1 MWRGVPAQ
9 FFLRSGPKVWCYDRI
24 PPTTT
29 SAATAL
35 AAFRS
40 GDRGDPRLGDAVAD
54 RVICTL
60 RVVSLYAPFG
70 SCRRAAGQ
78 LPDVAT
84 LIG

>member
-40 GDRGDPRLGDAVAD
+40 GDRGTHGWEMRWQTA
-54 RVICTL
+54 
-60 RVVSLYAPFG
+60 LYAPFG

-78 LPDVAT
+78 LPDVAA

>member
-1 MWRGVPAQ
+1 M
-9 FFLRSGPKVWCYDRI
+9 WCYDRI

-54 RVICTL
+54 CVICTL
-60 RVVSLYAPFG
+60 RVVSAR
-70 SCRRAAGQ
+70 RRAAAGCCSVDRVIGGASRPVN
-78 LPDVAT
+78 LVAVRREH
-84 LIG
+84 